1 MLPPSRAPQSTDTLA
16 EGIATVTIAEG
27 ISIIHRLAAGV
38 VLMNLVPI
46 RDLARLQ
53 VAAKAGDEQ
62 AIAAIRA
69 IGHSIGN
76 LIAGVAVGRPP
87 PCFVCARPMMTYR
100 DTAFCVI
107 VPHAPGPAH
116 TLTGVVCQDCTR
128 LPDLKA
134 RAATAMR
141 SIWPNARKIEIADA
155 VGHA

>member
-1 MLPPSRAPQSTDTLA
+1 MQRV
-16 EGIATVTIAEG
+16 VTIAEG
-27 ISIIHRLAAGV
+27 ISTIHRLAAGV

-53 VAAKAGDEQ
+53 VAAETGDEQ

-76 LIAGVAVGRPP
+76 QVAGVAVGRPP
-87 PCFVCARPMMTYR
+87 PCFVSARPMMTYH

-107 VPHAPGPAH
+107 VPHAPGSVH
-116 TLTGVVCQDCTR
+116 TLTGVVCQNCTR

-134 RAATAMR
+134 RAVTAMR
-141 SIWPNARKIEIADA
+141 LIWPNARKIEILNAL
-155 VGHA
+155 GHA